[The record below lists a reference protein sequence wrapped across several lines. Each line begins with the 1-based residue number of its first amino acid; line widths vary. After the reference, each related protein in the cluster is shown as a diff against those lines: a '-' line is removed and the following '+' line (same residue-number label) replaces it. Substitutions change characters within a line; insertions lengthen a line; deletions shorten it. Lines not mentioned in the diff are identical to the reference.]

1 MSQSP
6 RIQSIHVDGLF
17 GLYDHSV
24 NLTDERITVI
34 HGANGVGKT
43 VFLKL
48 INGFLRA
55 RFFEAFNIPFRE
67 FNIRYDD
74 GTAFRVTASD
84 IWPDKPDRELKISCK
99 KDKNGEWS
107 SFKRITNQTPA
118 TFAKRMPYLSQIEP
132 DLWIDQRTDELV
144 STEEL
149 ISRIDD
155 INPRLDSRL
164 ERDNKEAFEFC
175 RRVTVH
181 YIEAQR
187 LFCFPKSIKRRRF
200 IEEPPRSTAN
210 TVQEYSSDLRDRLG
224 RAMTAYATQSQE
236 LDQSF
241 PSRLLQEDGGV
252 FSVKELK
259 LQLGEIENE
268 RERLR
273 RLGILDGGDMT
284 GSMLPDTDRQLDNLP
299 EKQRPV
305 LSVYVR
311 DTKEKLNVLKDLS
324 NRIEILLDI
333 LNKKFSRKTISVSRQ
348 TGLNIR
354 DENGRT
360 IPVTALSS
368 GEQHEIVLLYD
379 LLFRVEPNSLVLID
393 EPELSLHLAWQKSF
407 LDEMSRI
414 IELSKFDVL
423 MATHSPYIVGNHTE
437 TLVEFSAESPRTEAE
452 MAR

>member
-6 RIQSIHVDGLF
+6 RIQLIQVKGLF

-48 INGFLRA
+48 TNAFLRA
-55 RFFEAFNIPFRE
+55 RFFEAFNMPFRVFE
-67 FNIRYDD
+67 IWYDD
-74 GTAFRVTASD
+74 GTAFSITASD
-84 IWPDKPDRELKISCK
+84 VWPDKSEREFRISYK
-99 KDKNGEWS
+99 KDKNNEWS
-107 SFKRITNQTPA
+107 SPKKIPTLTPI

-132 DLWIDQRTDELV
+132 DLWIDRRTDELFP
-144 STEEL
+144 TEDL

-155 INPRLDSRL
+155 IDPRLDVRL

-175 RRVTVH
+175 RRVSVH

-200 IEEPPRSTAN
+200 IEDQPRSTAN
-210 TVQEYSSDLRDRLG
+210 TVQEYSSDLKDRLS
-224 RAMTAYATQSQE
+224 RAMAAYATQSQE

-241 PSRLLQEDGGV
+241 PVRLLHEDGSSFAV
-252 FSVKELK
+252 MDLK
-259 LQLGEIENE
+259 RQLGEIESE

-273 RLGILDGGDMT
+273 RLGILDGGDMA
-284 GSMLPDTDRQLDNLP
+284 GPMLPDADRQLDDLP

-348 TGLNIR
+348 AGLIIR

-407 LDEMSRI
+407 LDEMFRI

-423 MATHSPYIVGNHTE
+423 MATHSPYIVGDHTE
-437 TLVEFSAESPRTEAE
+437 TLVEFSADSHMKAGK
-452 MAR
+452 A